1 MATKKL
7 EPIETRMKK
16 ACADLYKVISAFPEP
31 PQSITVEGK
40 TLQLL
45 YSQDR
50 GVVSMYV
57 QRQSEEEW
65 FPDIPNFNITLE
77 DLKALKEPKNIGSIV
92 KDEDNF
98 HIKLLKEDATVTIK
112 TFTVAKN
119 MNPVAQ
125 LVESMEW
132 DNCQLPPGAEQIQIN
147 LKTGQV
153 GVPGTQSIADQPAS
167 VLYLNKRNI
176 PKPFLIGESLFS
188 LLPEDE
194 NFGTPYG
201 LFMTDKFVTLIKFKK
216 ILIDI

>member
-1 MATKKL
+1 MAAKKL
-7 EPIETRMKK
+7 EPIEVRMKK

-65 FPDIPNFNITLE
+65 FPDIPNFNISLE
-77 DLKALKEPKNIGSIV
+77 DLKSLKEPKNIGSII
-92 KDEDNF
+92 KDEDQF
-98 HIKLLKEDATVTIK
+98 HIKLLKTDDTVTIK

-119 MNPVAQ
+119 MNPVADI
-125 LVESMEW
+125 VGSMEW
-132 DNCQLPPGAEQIQIN
+132 ENYTLPEGAEQIQIN
-147 LKTGQV
+147 LKTGTI
-153 GVPGTQSIADQPAS
+153 GVPGTKALSDLPAS

-176 PKPFLIGESLFS
+176 PKPFLLGENLFS
-188 LLPEDE
+188 VLPEDE
-194 NFGTPYG
+194 NFGIPYG
-201 LFMTDKFVTLIKFKK
+201 LFMTDKFVTLVKFKK

>member
-50 GVVSMYV
+50 GVVTMYV

-77 DLKALKEPKNIGSIV
+77 NLKALKEPKNIGSIV
-92 KDEDNF
+92 KGDDCF
-98 HIKLLKEDATVTIK
+98 HIKLLKTDETIVIN

-119 MNPVAQ
+119 MNPVAE

-132 DNCQLPPGAEQIQIN
+132 MNYDLPKDADQIQIN
-147 LKTGQV
+147 LKEGTI
-153 GVPGTQSIADQPAS
+153 GVPGTQALSNEPAS

-176 PKPFLIGESLFS
+176 PKPFLLGENLFS
-188 LLPEDE
+188 VLPEDE

-201 LFMTDKFVTLIKFKK
+201 LFMTEKFVTLIKFKK
-216 ILIDI
+216 ILINI